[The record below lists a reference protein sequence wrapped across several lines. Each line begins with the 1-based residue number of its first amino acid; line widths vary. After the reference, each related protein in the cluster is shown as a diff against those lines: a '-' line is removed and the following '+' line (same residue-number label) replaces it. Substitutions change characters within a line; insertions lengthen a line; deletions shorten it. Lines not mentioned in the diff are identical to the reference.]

1 MASFVY
7 RCPQCR
13 GKFSWSKD
21 LPEPKVCPLPNC
33 DYAYAERDDNVI
45 YMPALISAQTKSV
58 DSVGR
63 SIMDGSVQ
71 RQEMAAQLAGTSVE
85 DMASLKI
92 TNLND
97 RNDTMFAAPEASNPV
112 SQSIQ
117 QMQRN
122 GFSPWQGANG
132 VAYSGGT
139 TQGAEPNKGLR
150 TQLTVRDHHAQI
162 SKGSA
167 VSDRPALEISNP
179 LYRRRI

>member
-7 RCPQCR
+7 KCPQCR

-97 RNDTMFAAPEASNPV
+97 RNDTQFAVSEVNNPV
-112 SQSIQ
+112 STFMQ
-117 QMQRN
+117 QNKVGGFQGN
-122 GFSPWQGANG
+122 NGLGFSQT
-132 VAYSGGT
+132 VST
-139 TQGAEPNKGLR
+139 AENPKDRNTGLKSLLGMK
-150 TQLTVRDHHAQI
+150 QHHTEI
-162 SKGSA
+162 SRGSA
-167 VSDRPALEISNP
+167 VSDRPALELSNP